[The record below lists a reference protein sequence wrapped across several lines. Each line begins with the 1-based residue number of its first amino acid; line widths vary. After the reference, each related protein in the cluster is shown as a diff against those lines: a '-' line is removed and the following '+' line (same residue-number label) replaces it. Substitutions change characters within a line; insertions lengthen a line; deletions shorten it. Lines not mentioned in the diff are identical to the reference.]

1 MKEELIK
8 ERLDEIRYEIEDF
21 FDNGE
26 RRKDVYK
33 YDDHKIL
40 AEIVEKKLGILF
52 EDIRNENCNC
62 HTKYVDVF
70 NPDGIKIGSRINYSP
85 NIKKC

>member
-1 MKEELIK
+1 MSKQDKIEEQIDK
-8 ERLDEIRYEIEDF
+8 IRYEIEDF

-40 AEIVEKKLGILF
+40 KVILSCFKMSQNINQLG
-52 EDIRNENCNC
+52 
-62 HTKYVDVF
+62 K
-70 NPDGIKIGSRINYSP
+70 
-85 NIKKC
+85 